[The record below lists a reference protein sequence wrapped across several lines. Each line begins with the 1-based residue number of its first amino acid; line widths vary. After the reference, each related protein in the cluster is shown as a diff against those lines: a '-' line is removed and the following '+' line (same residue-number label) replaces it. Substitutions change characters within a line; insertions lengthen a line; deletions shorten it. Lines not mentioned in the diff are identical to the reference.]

1 MSLNKLPFT
10 TFKNQQIRDIT
21 KGYKL
26 EDIVPRQYGLN
37 NYVIEDGD
45 RPDTVS
51 FFAYD
56 TPNLAWLVLLPNV
69 KLDPY
74 FEWPLSTREF
84 EQHMIAKYGSI
95 AASQSEILFYEH
107 QTKDITISVDTYNHA
122 GFYSEITAGD
132 YTGVTA
138 YSYFDRVNDNK
149 RHIKLV
155 PPAVVDRVLTQLDR
169 LFDG

>member
-1 MSLNKLPFT
+1 MSLNKLPLT
-10 TFKNQQIRDIT
+10 TFQNQTIRDIT

-84 EQHMIAKYGSI
+84 EQHMIAKYGSL
-95 AASQSEILFYEH
+95 AACLLYTSPSPRDKRQSRMP
-107 QTKDITISVDTYNHA
+107 SSA
-122 GFYSEITAGD
+122 
-132 YTGVTA
+132 
-138 YSYFDRVNDNK
+138 
-149 RHIKLV
+149 
-155 PPAVVDRVLTQLDR
+155 
-169 LFDG
+169 